1 MLTNASQSSADQSF
15 QVAMSIYNLPTSDEQ
30 LSSWVEKTQHAG
42 TQQHAA
48 IANVVGEQFGNQ
60 DIRIPFLVAGNRWWL
75 PSKSYV
81 RLRCRVTNGKGDGP
95 PAQPSQSVSA
105 IAPTMGFCASLFQ
118 SAEFAIRGVTVSRLT
133 DFVPQADQYW
143 KRTQKSHQWMKTIGE
158 STDFEEMS
166 FDERRNYWE
175 NQHASSGFVNTRYS
189 TLTDHLQKN
198 APNVGLRSKVVF
210 KFTNTGDTA
219 LPAQWRRGVQ
229 LTITSADFPA
239 PLGSIA
245 IPGLEFDVG
254 TRFFFENG
262 KPTTQSALVAAQANV
277 TTQSFNNTAQRFHA
291 FTITEKAYALIG
303 NAEANQVSTIIYTVS
318 CYDLAALHQYSYRND
333 APNDWDGKEDIE
345 VEFGADEAGPPPK
358 SGPFGDCTIEYDELV
373 HIEPFDGQAFEVCWQ
388 PPLSIFGLNHALP
401 SMSCE
406 LILKARPGVNY
417 SIAGIS
423 TRPGTYTTAA
433 AAPREVTY
441 GSAASA
447 SSVRLIIDNLYFYSY
462 QMESDRLD
470 DGTFMLDLQELNVT
484 TQNLQRGNASMQ
496 QLNYLVSPST
506 YQVGVAFQDSRAG
519 TSTSVPLTTLAYH
532 QSASQLVGGF
542 PPIQE
547 SAQLMFN
554 NTDLTRMFLQYGNRT
569 FPQPDMDPQF
579 RIKGSAIGQN
589 PNGTAYLT
597 QRWLESAMATGQYWA
612 PGGPEPFQDWLTKGP
627 IYVFPTLR
635 DPTDRSTNLVVNA
648 QFSNTPAAANCF
660 LFTMSRKVA
669 TIRVANGAVQE
680 VDVQD
685 Q

>member
-1 MLTNASQSSADQSF
+1 
-15 QVAMSIYNLPTSDEQ
+15 MSIYNLPTSEEQ

-75 PSKSYV
+75 PSKSYLRV
-81 RLRCRVTNGKGDGP
+81 RCRVTNGKGDGP
-95 PAQPSQSVSA
+95 PAQPGINIPP

-143 KRTQKSHQWMKTIGE
+143 KRTQKSHQWMKTIAE
-158 STDFEEMS
+158 SVDFEEMS
-166 FDERRNYWE
+166 FDQRRDYWQ
-175 NQHASSGFVNTRYS
+175 NQYATSGFIKTRYS
-189 TLTDHLQKN
+189 NLNDYLQIN
-198 APNVGLRSKVVF
+198 APSLGLQTNIVF
-210 KFTNTGDTA
+210 TFTTA
-219 LPAQWRRGVQ
+219 NS
-229 LTITSADFPA
+229 TSAVDA
-239 PLGSIA
+239 RVAETRLVVTGGSNA
-245 IPGLEFDVG
+245 NLLFEVG
-254 TRFFFENG
+254 TRFFFQNG
-262 KPTTQSALVAAQANV
+262 RGFTQVDRIVNTSAA
-277 TTQSFNNTAQRFHA
+277 FPA
-291 FTITEKAYALIG
+291 FTITGVSPSEEPVTPTTTYAYQVDVSNFNALY
-303 NAEANQVSTIIYTVS
+303 A
-318 CYDLAALHQYSYRND
+318 YSKRND
-333 APNDWDGKEDIE
+333 PAASAYNGAADI
-345 VEFGADEAGPPPK
+345 VVTFTGNTGDPGTQNT
-358 SGPFGDCTIEYDELV
+358 FGDCFIETDERV
-373 HIEPFDGQAFEVCWQ
+373 HVEPFDGQAFEVCWQ

-423 TRPGTYTTAA
+423 TVPATYTTPAGP
-433 AAPREVTY
+433 PREIQY

-447 SSVRLIIDNLYFYSY
+447 TSVRLIIDNLYFYSY

-519 TSTSVPLTTLAYH
+519 TSTATPLTTLAYH
-532 QSASQLVGGF
+532 QNASQPANVF
-542 PPIQE
+542 PPVNPSLNQ
-547 SAQLMFN
+547 MYN

-569 FPQPDMDPQF
+569 FPQPDMEPQF
-579 RIKGSAIGQN
+579 NIKGSAVRGTS
-589 PNGTAYLT
+589 PNGVAYLT
-597 QRWLESAMATGQYWA
+597 QRWLESCMATGQYWA
-612 PGGPEPFQDWLTKGP
+612 PGGPEPFAEWLTKGP

-648 QFSNTPAAANCF
+648 QFSNTPPAANCF
-660 LFTMSRKVA
+660 VFTMSRKVA
-669 TIRVANGAVQE
+669 TIRIANGAVQE

>member
-1 MLTNASQSSADQSF
+1 
-15 QVAMSIYNLPTSDEQ
+15 MSIYNLPTSEEQ

-75 PSKSYV
+75 PSKSYL
-81 RLRCRVTNGKGDGP
+81 RLRVRVTNGKGDGP
-95 PAQPSQSVSA
+95 PAQPGLGIA
-105 IAPTMGFCASLFQ
+105 PIAPTMGFCASLFQ

-158 STDFEEMS
+158 SVDFEELS
-166 FDERRNYWE
+166 FDQRRDYWQ
-175 NQHASSGFVNTRYS
+175 NQYATSGLVRTNYS
-189 TLTDHLQKN
+189 TLADYMQIN
-198 APNVGLRSKVVF
+198 APALGIQAGV
-210 KFTNTGDTA
+210 KFTFTP
-219 LPAQWRRGVQ
+219 PATTVKEANAAGCSLVV
-229 LTITSADFPA
+229 SASAGGGFYNNN
-239 PLGSIA
+239 L
-245 IPGLEFDVG
+245 LFEVG
-254 TRFFFENG
+254 TRFFFQNG
-262 KPTTQSALVAAQANV
+262 RGLDVPNRQVNTNAA
-277 TTQSFNNTAQRFHA
+277 FCA
-291 FTITEKAYALIG
+291 FTITSVAPSDQPADPLTTVYTYKVDVSSYRSLYEYSIRNNDIAG
-303 NAEANQVSTIIYTVS
+303 NA
-318 CYDLAALHQYSYRND
+318 
-333 APNDWDGKEDIE
+333 WDGE
-345 VEFGADEAGPPPK
+345 VPIDVIFTGNPGAMAGDPVRQNT
-358 SGPFGDCTIEYDELV
+358 FGDCLIEYDERV
-373 HIEPFDGQAFEVCWQ
+373 HIEPYDGQAFEVCWQ
-388 PPLSIFGLNHALP
+388 PPLSVFGLNHALP

-417 SIAGIS
+417 SIAGIG
-423 TRPGTYTTAA
+423 TRPATYTTPPGAT
-433 AAPREVTY
+433 REIAY
-441 GSAASA
+441 GSTASA
-447 SSVRLIIDNLYFYSY
+447 TSVRLTIDNLYFYSY

-519 TSTSVPLTTLAYH
+519 TSTAVPLTTLAYH
-532 QSASQLVGGF
+532 QNAQQQAGGF
-542 PPIQE
+542 PPIAGSLQ
-547 SAQLMFN
+547 QMYN

-569 FPQPDMDPQF
+569 FPQPDMEPQF
-579 RIKGSAIGQN
+579 NIKGSATRGTS
-589 PNGTAYLT
+589 PNGVAYLT
-597 QRWLESAMATGQYWA
+597 QRWLESCMATGQYWA
-612 PGGPEPFQDWLTKGP
+612 PGGPEPFAEWLTKGP

-648 QFSNTPAAANCF
+648 QFSSTPPAANCF
-660 LFTMSRKVA
+660 VFTMSRKVA
-669 TIRVANGAVQE
+669 TIRIANGAVQE

>member
-1 MLTNASQSSADQSF
+1 
-15 QVAMSIYNLPTSDEQ
+15 MSIYNLPTSDEQ

-95 PAQPSQSVSA
+95 PAQPSPGVSP
-105 IAPTMGFCASLFQ
+105 IAPSMGFAASLFQ

-158 STDFEEMS
+158 SVDFEEMS
-166 FDERRNYWE
+166 FDDRRSYWE
-175 NQHASSGFVNTRYS
+175 NQHATSGFVNTRYS
-189 TLTDHLQKN
+189 TLTDYLQVN
-198 APNVGLRSKVVF
+198 APNVGIRSAVTFSFLTDNASV
-210 KFTNTGDTA
+210 TA
-219 LPAQWRRGVQ
+219 NLQHGVQ
-229 LTITSADFPA
+229 LTITSPDFPA
-239 PLGSIA
+239 PAGLDA
-245 IPGLEFDVG
+245 IPGLEFEVG

-262 KPTTQSALVAAQANV
+262 AAVVQAARVADRANV
-277 TTQSFNNTAQRFHA
+277 ITNSFANTAQRFHA
-291 FTITEKAYALIG
+291 FTITEKSYQLIG
-303 NAEANQVSTIIYTVS
+303 DPVGAQVSTIIYTVS
-318 CYDLAALHQYSYRND
+318 CSDLNALYMYGKRGDPAAGAWPGNV
-333 APNDWDGKEDIE
+333 AIE
-345 VEFGADEAGPPPK
+345 VVFGAEQVGPPPIA
-358 SGPFGDCTIEYDELV
+358 GQFGDCTIEYDERV
-373 HIEPFDGQAFEVCWQ
+373 QIEPFDGQAFEVCWQ

-433 AAPREVTY
+433 ALPREITY
-441 GSAASA
+441 GLAASV

-470 DGTFMLDLQELNVT
+470 DGTFMLDLSELNVT

-519 TSTSVPLTTLAYH
+519 TSTAVPLTTLAYH
-532 QSASQLVGGF
+532 QSANQAVGGY
-542 PPIQE
+542 PPSIV

-579 RIKGSAIGQN
+579 KIKGSATTPT
-589 PNGTAYLT
+589 PNGVAYLT

-612 PGGPEPFQDWLTKGP
+612 PGGPEPFEDWLTKGP

>member
-1 MLTNASQSSADQSF
+1 
-15 QVAMSIYNLPTSDEQ
+15 MSIYNLPTSDEQ

-81 RLRCRVTNGKGDGP
+81 RIRCRVTNGAGTGP
-95 PAQPSQSVSA
+95 PAQPSPGVSP
-105 IAPTMGFCASLFQ
+105 IAPSMGFAASLFQ

-158 STDFEEMS
+158 SVDFEEMS
-166 FDERRNYWE
+166 FDERRNYWD
-175 NQHASSGFVNTRYS
+175 NQYANSGFVNTRYS

-198 APNVGLRSKVVF
+198 APDVGIRGTVTF
-210 KFTNTGDTA
+210 TFTNEVGSVTEAQQKGIQLVITWPGYPT
-219 LPAQWRRGVQ
+219 PAG
-229 LTITSADFPA
+229 SA
-239 PLGSIA
+239 A

-262 KPTTQSALVAAQANV
+262 KAVVQSALAANQAAVATSTFAN
-277 TTQSFNNTAQRFHA
+277 TFQRFHA
-291 FTITEKAYALIG
+291 FTITQKAYALIG
-303 NAEANQVSTIIYTVS
+303 AAAATQVSTIIYTVS
-318 CYDLAALHQYSYRND
+318 CADLGALYSYSTRGAAAGVWPGNV
-333 APNDWDGKEDIE
+333 PI
-345 VEFGADEAGPPPK
+345 VVTFGAETAGPPPTT
-358 SGPFGDCTIEYDELV
+358 GQFADCTMEYDELV

-433 AAPREVTY
+433 AIPRPITY
-441 GSAASA
+441 GAAS
-447 SSVRLIIDNLYFYSY
+447 SPDSVRLIIDNLYFYSY

-470 DGTFMLDLQELNVT
+470 DGTFMLDLAELNVT

-519 TSTSVPLTTLAYH
+519 TSTAVPLTTLAYH

-542 PPIQE
+542 PPQIG

-579 RIKGSAIGQN
+579 MIKGSAIGST
-589 PNGTAYLT
+589 PNGVAYLT

>member
-1 MLTNASQSSADQSF
+1 
-15 QVAMSIYNLPTSDEQ
+15 MSIYNLPTSDEQ

-81 RLRCRVTNGKGDGP
+81 RIRCRVTNGQGTGP
-95 PAQPSQSVSA
+95 PAQPSIGVSA
-105 IAPTMGFCASLFQ
+105 IAPSMGFAASLFQ

-158 STDFEEMS
+158 SVDFEEMS
-166 FDERRNYWE
+166 FDARKNYWE

-189 TLTDHLQKN
+189 TLTDYLQVN
-198 APNVGLRSKVVF
+198 APNVGLRAAVS
-210 KFTNTGDTA
+210 FTFTGTGATA
-219 LPAQWRRGVQ
+219 LPALFQKGIQ
-229 LTITSADFPA
+229 LTIRSPDFDPA
-239 PLGSIA
+239 LGSTA
-245 IPGLEFDVG
+245 IPGLEFEVG

-262 KPTTQSALVAAQANV
+262 ASIIQAPGFQANQAAV
-277 TTQSFNNTAQRFHA
+277 PQESFNNTAQRFHA
-291 FTITEKAYALIG
+291 FTITEKAYARIG
-303 NAEANQVSTIIYTVS
+303 VDNPNSQSTIVYTVS
-318 CYDLAALHQYSYRND
+318 CADIAALYQYSRRGQAAAAWNGAAAFSVVFAAD
-333 APNDWDGKEDIE
+333 A
-345 VEFGADEAGPPPK
+345 AGPPPVQ
-358 SGPFGDCTIEYDELV
+358 GQFGDCTIEYDERV
-373 HIEPFDGQAFEVCWQ
+373 SIEPFDGQAFEVCWQ

-423 TRPGTYTTAA
+423 TRPATYTTAA
-433 AAPREVTY
+433 TLPREITY
-441 GSAASA
+441 GLAASP

-470 DGTFMLDLQELNVT
+470 DGTFMLDLSELNVT

-542 PPIQE
+542 PPIGA

-579 RIKGSAIGQN
+579 RIKGSAVTPT
-589 PNGTAYLT
+589 PNGVAYLT

-612 PGGPEPFQDWLTKGP
+612 PGGPEPFEDWLTKGP

>member
-1 MLTNASQSSADQSF
+1 
-15 QVAMSIYNLPTSDEQ
+15 MSIYNLPTSEEQ

-75 PSKSYV
+75 PSKSYL

-95 PAQPSQSVSA
+95 PAPPAPGIPA
-105 IAPTMGFCASLFQ
+105 IAPSMGFCASLFQ

-158 STDFEEMS
+158 SVDFEELS
-166 FDERRNYWE
+166 FDQRADYWQ
-175 NQHASSGFVNTRYS
+175 NQYATSGLVNTKYS
-189 TLTDHLQKN
+189 TLADYMQRN
-198 APNVGLRSKVVF
+198 APALGLQPSVVF
-210 KFTNTGDTA
+210 TFTTGAAGTGNLVRAQGCRLVVTMGGLGGNTN
-219 LPAQWRRGVQ
+219 L
-229 LTITSADFPA
+229 LF
-239 PLGSIA
+239 
-245 IPGLEFDVG
+245 EVG
-254 TRFFFENG
+254 TRFFFQNG
-262 KPTTQSALVAAQANV
+262 RGFGVADRQVNTSAAFV
-277 TTQSFNNTAQRFHA
+277 A
-291 FTITEKAYALIG
+291 FTITSVACEDAVPTPASVYTYQVDVSNFQSLYAYS
-303 NAEANQVSTIIYTVS
+303 V
-318 CYDLAALHQYSYRND
+318 RNTAG
-333 APNDWDGKEDIE
+333 APAVYAGLEEIE
-345 VEFGADEAGPPPK
+345 VTFNGNQDLVAQQNQ
-358 SGPFGDCTIEYDELV
+358 FGDCLIEYDERV
-373 HIEPFDGQAFEVCWQ
+373 HIEPFDGQAFEICWQ
-388 PPLSIFGLNHALP
+388 PPLSVFGLNHALP

-423 TRPGTYTTAA
+423 TRPATYTTPAG
-433 AAPREVTY
+433 PTREITY
-441 GSAASA
+441 GSVASPT
-447 SSVRLIIDNLYFYSY
+447 SVRLTVDNLYFYSY

-519 TSTSVPLTTLAYH
+519 TSTAVPLTTLAYH
-532 QSASQLVGGF
+532 QNATQPAAGF
-542 PPIQE
+542 PPVIGSLNQ
-547 SAQLMFN
+547 MYN

-569 FPQPDMDPQF
+569 FPQPDMEPQF
-579 RIKGSAIGQN
+579 NVKGSAVRGTS
-589 PNGTAYLT
+589 PNGIAYLT
-597 QRWLESAMATGQYWA
+597 QRWLESCMATGQYWA
-612 PGGPEPFQDWLTKGP
+612 PGGPEPFAEWLTKGP

-648 QFSNTPAAANCF
+648 QFSNTPPAANCF
-660 LFTMSRKVA
+660 VFTMSRKVA
-669 TIRVANGAVQE
+669 TIRIANGAVQE

>member
-1 MLTNASQSSADQSF
+1 
-15 QVAMSIYNLPTSDEQ
+15 MSIYNLPTSDEQ

-81 RLRCRVTNGKGDGP
+81 RVRCRITNGKGDGP
-95 PAQPSQSVSA
+95 PARANIDVSA

-143 KRTQKSHQWMKTIGE
+143 KRTQKSHTWMKTIGE
-158 STDFEEMS
+158 SVDFEELS
-166 FDERRNYWE
+166 FDQRKDYWANE
-175 NQHASSGFVNTRYS
+175 DPTSGFVKTNYQ
-189 TLTDHLQKN
+189 TLADYTMN
-198 APNVGLRSKVVF
+198 GAPAIGLRNNITFS
-210 KFTNTGDTA
+210 FTNPAVSPAGRVTGYQLQVSSPGA
-219 LPAQWRRGVQ
+219 NFAGVQ
-229 LTITSADFPA
+229 YFFP
-239 PLGSIA
+239 GQ
-245 IPGLEFDVG
+245 
-254 TRFFFENG
+254 RFFFQNG
-262 KPTTQSALVAAQANV
+262 RNTGAFVSANFV
-277 TTQSFNNTAQRFHA
+277 NTFRGTGQTFPA
-291 FTITEKAYALIG
+291 FTITDVTSWEDTAVPPNIG
-303 NAEANQVSTIIYTVS
+303 VIYQVSIDSPSSLY
-318 CYDLAALHQYSYRND
+318 AYSKR
-333 APNDWDGKEDIE
+333 EDPYPHAVWNGTDQIE
-345 VEFGADEAGPPPK
+345 VIFKGDRVDAQGNRLNNE
-358 SGPFGDCTIEYDELV
+358 FGDCLIEYDERV

-388 PPLSIFGLNHALP
+388 PPLSVFGLAHALP

-417 SIAGIS
+417 SIAGIG
-423 TRPGTYTTAA
+423 TRPATYTTP
-433 AAPREVTY
+433 AAPTRPVQY
-441 GSAASA
+441 GPTASEE
-447 SSVRLIIDNLYFYSY
+447 SVRLIIDNLYFYSY

-470 DGTFMLDLQELNVT
+470 DGTFMLDLAELNVT

-496 QLNYLVSPST
+496 QLNYLVPPST

-519 TSTSVPLTTLAYH
+519 TSTGVPLTSLCYH
-532 QSASQLVGGF
+532 QSAEQIQQGGF
-542 PPIQE
+542 PPIQS
-547 SAQLMFN
+547 SANLLYN
-554 NTDLTRMFLQYGNRT
+554 NTDLQRMFLQYGNRT
-569 FPQPDMDPQF
+569 FPQPDMEPSF
-579 RIKGSAIGQN
+579 VVKGSFAFNGS
-589 PNGTAYLT
+589 PNGVAYLT

-612 PGGPEPFQDWLTKGP
+612 PGGPEPFAEWLTKGP

-648 QFSNTPAAANCF
+648 QFTNTPPAANCF
-660 LFTMSRKVA
+660 VFTMSRKVA
-669 TIRVANGAVQE
+669 TIRIANGAVQE

>member
-1 MLTNASQSSADQSF
+1 
-15 QVAMSIYNLPTSDEQ
+15 MSIYNLPTSEEQ

-75 PSKSYV
+75 PSKSYLRV
-81 RLRCRVTNGKGDGP
+81 RCRVTNGKGDGP
-95 PAQPSQSVSA
+95 PAQPGPNIPP

-158 STDFEEMS
+158 SVDFEELS
-166 FDERRNYWE
+166 FDQRRDYWQ
-175 NQHASSGFVNTRYS
+175 NQYATSGFIKTRYS
-189 TLTDHLQKN
+189 NLNDYLQIN
-198 APNVGLRSKVVF
+198 APSLGLQTPIVFTFRTGASISAVVARQDQ
-210 KFTNTGDTA
+210 TQLRVTG
-219 LPAQWRRGVQ
+219 
-229 LTITSADFPA
+229 
-239 PLGSIA
+239 GSNA
-245 IPGLEFDVG
+245 NLLFEVG
-254 TRFFFENG
+254 TRFFFQGGRGFSTADRIVN
-262 KPTTQSALVAAQANV
+262 TNAA
-277 TTQSFNNTAQRFHA
+277 FPA
-291 FTITEKAYALIG
+291 FTITAVAPSTDPVTPTTEYTYFVDVSNFQALFAYSKRG
-303 NAEANQVSTIIYTVS
+303 
-318 CYDLAALHQYSYRND
+318 
-333 APNDWDGKEDIE
+333 EDIGGTYDGLSDIVVTFTGNGE
-345 VEFGADEAGPPPK
+345 PAGTQNTYADC
-358 SGPFGDCTIEYDELV
+358 FIESDERV
-373 HIEPFDGQAFEVCWQ
+373 HVEPFDGQAFEVCWQ
-388 PPLSIFGLNHALP
+388 PPLSVFGLNHALP

-423 TRPGTYTTAA
+423 TIPATYTTPAGP
-433 AAPREVTY
+433 PREIQY
-441 GSAASA
+441 GAAASA
-447 SSVRLIIDNLYFYSY
+447 TSVRLIIDNLYFYSY

-519 TSTSVPLTTLAYH
+519 TSTATPLTTLAYH
-532 QSASQLVGGF
+532 QNASQPANVF
-542 PPIQE
+542 PPVNPSLNQ
-547 SAQLMFN
+547 MYN

-569 FPQPDMDPQF
+569 FPQPDMEPQF
-579 RIKGSAIGQN
+579 NIKGSAVRGTS
-589 PNGTAYLT
+589 PNGVAYLT
-597 QRWLESAMATGQYWA
+597 QRWLESCMATGQYWA
-612 PGGPEPFQDWLTKGP
+612 PGGPEPFAEWLTKGP

-648 QFSNTPAAANCF
+648 QFSNTPPAANCF
-660 LFTMSRKVA
+660 VFTMSRKVA
-669 TIRVANGAVQE
+669 TIRIANGAVQE